1 VLHRKTAAL
10 YIFLKSDFQWF
21 IMSDLGF
28 IGIGKMGRPI
38 LYNILKKY
46 KVTGIYNRTK
56 AKADEFG
63 ALGIR
68 VFQYPFQVS
77 SNCNIIFVMV
87 TDSQASQEIISGKN
101 GLLSHIIPGT
111 IIVDMS
117 TISMKASAE
126 NHAKVAEKSC
136 TYVDCPVIGSV
147 PFAEKGELS
156 SLFGGD
162 KKAFETVK
170 PFLET
175 FSKNIFYMGEAGNGL
190 KMKLIHNLLLGENL
204 AALSEALV
212 FGERMG
218 LNRERVMD
226 ILSVSSAGSTI
237 LGIKREPLIK
247 EDFIPSFLLNHEI
260 KDINYALEMARDS
273 RVSVPLGGLTS
284 QIYSSASSIGY
295 GNLDMSAVIKAFKRI
310 NGEK

>member
-1 VLHRKTAAL
+1 
-10 YIFLKSDFQWF
+10 
-21 IMSDLGF
+21 MSDIGF
-28 IGIGKMGRPI
+28 IGLGKMGRSI

-46 KVTGIYNRTK
+46 KVSGIYNRTGQ
-56 AKADEFG
+56 KADEFAAIG
-63 ALGIR
+63 LK

-77 SNCNIIFVMV
+77 SNCNIIFVIV

-117 TISMKASAE
+117 TISLKASNE
-126 NHAKVAEKSC
+126 NRAKIMEKSC

-147 PFAEKGELS
+147 PFAQKGELTA
-156 SLFGGD
+156 LFGGE
-162 KKAFETVK
+162 KKAFDTVK

-175 FSKNIFYMGEAGNGL
+175 FSKNIFYMGEGGNGL

-212 FGERMG
+212 FGDRLGM
-218 LNRERVMD
+218 NREQVMD
-226 ILSVSSAGSTI
+226 ILSVSSAGSTV
-237 LGIKREPLIK
+237 LGIKREPLLK
-247 EDFIPSFLLNHEI
+247 EDFIPTFLLNHEI
-260 KDINYALEMARDS
+260 KDISYALDLARDS
-273 RVSVPLGGLTS
+273 RISLPMGGLTS
-284 QIYSSASSIGY
+284 QMYASASSIGY
-295 GNLDMSAVIKAFKRI
+295 GNLDMSAVIKAFRRI

>member
-1 VLHRKTAAL
+1 MT
-10 YIFLKSDFQWF
+10 SD
-21 IMSDLGF
+21 IGF
-28 IGIGKMGRPI
+28 IGLGKMGRPI

-56 AKADEFG
+56 QKADEFG
-63 ALGIR
+63 ALGLK

-77 SNCNIIFVMV
+77 SNCNIIFVIV

-117 TISMKASAE
+117 TISLKASNE
-126 NHAKVAEKSC
+126 NRANVMEKSC

-147 PFAEKGELS
+147 SFAQNAELTA
-156 SLFGGD
+156 LFGGE
-162 KKAFETVK
+162 KKAFDTVK
-170 PFLET
+170 PFLEA
-175 FSKNIFYMGEAGNGL
+175 FSKNIFYMGDGGNGI
-190 KMKLIHNLLLGENL
+190 KMKLIHNMLLGENL

-212 FGERMG
+212 FGDRLGM
-218 LNRERVMD
+218 NREQMLD
-226 ILSVSSAGSTI
+226 ILSVSSAGSTV
-237 LGIKREPLIK
+237 LGIKREPLLK
-247 EDFIPSFLLNHEI
+247 EDFIPAFLLNHEI
-260 KDINYALEMARDS
+260 KDINYALEMAKDS
-273 RVSVPLGGLTS
+273 RISLPLGGLTS
-284 QIYSSASSIGY
+284 QMYASASSIGY

>member
-1 VLHRKTAAL
+1 MPRRKTAVL
-10 YIFLKSDFQWF
+10 YIFLKSDFQGF

-46 KVTGIYNRTK
+46 KVTGIYNRTRQK
-56 AKADEFG
+56 SDEFG
-63 ALGIR
+63 ALGIK

-77 SNCNIIFVMV
+77 SSCDIIFVMV

-117 TISMKASAE
+117 TISLKASRE
-126 NHAKVAEKSC
+126 NQARVAEKSC

-147 PFAEKGELS
+147 PFAQKGELTS
-156 SLFGGD
+156 IFGGD

-175 FSKNIFYMGEAGNGL
+175 FSKNIFYMGEGGNGL
-190 KMKLIHNLLLGENL
+190 KMKLLHNLLLGENL

-212 FGERMG
+212 FGDRMG
-218 LNRERVMD
+218 MNREQVMD
-226 ILSVSSAGSTI
+226 ILAVSSAASAI
-237 LGIKREPLIK
+237 LDIKREPLLK
-247 EDFIPSFLLNHEI
+247 EDFIPAFLLNHEI

-273 RVSVPLGGLTS
+273 RISLPLGGLTS
-284 QIYSSASSIGY
+284 QMYSSASSIGY
-295 GNLDMSAVIKAFKRI
+295 GNLDMSSVIKAFKRI